1 MSVMVASCE
10 LALQTLEKAIN
21 ALESK
26 RCRPIVPAPAG
37 LMQVRPRMHFHFTPE
52 VFLQI
57 AGVSHFSFPE
67 GELRLNPGELCVIPA
82 GLPHGE
88 VAIVKR
94 QPFSNLVLMLTPAT
108 AEWHIA
114 KANED
119 SIPVRGS
126 YGAGAPADTKRLADY
141 LSAVVEHSREAA
153 PESRQVER
161 GLMVAVL
168 ATFHRLMQQPAS
180 HADRPGH
187 SPLVTRCRSDIMK
200 RLSDPALNVQFL
212 AARIPCSP
220 NYLSHRFRQETGA
233 NLIAFIH
240 QQRVAQA
247 CRLMETGTFTTK
259 ELAHA
264 VGFLDPTYFIR
275 IFRRLT
281 GQTPGRYQAR
291 VAVKTASHPEPS
303 AC

>member
-1 MSVMVASCE
+1 MGPSRE
-10 LALQTLEKAIN
+10 LALLTVERAIK

-26 RCRPIVPAPAG
+26 RRRPIVPAADG
-37 LMQVRPRMHFHFTPE
+37 LMQARPRMHFHFTPE

-57 AGVSHFSFPE
+57 SGASQFSFPA
-67 GELRLNPGELCVIPA
+67 GELRLNEGELAVIPA

-88 VAIVKR
+88 TGLPGR
-94 QPFSNLVLMLTPAT
+94 RPFSNLVLMLAPAT

-114 KANED
+114 KAND
-119 SIPVRGS
+119 HGVPVRGA
-126 YGAGAPADTKRLADY
+126 YGHGAPTNTQRLADC
-141 LSAVVEHSREAA
+141 LTAVVEHSRDAI
-153 PESRQVER
+153 PESRVIER
-161 GLMVAVL
+161 SLMLAVL
-168 ATFHRLMQQPAS
+168 ATFHRLMQPS
-180 HADRPGH
+180 ADAVAPPGH
-187 SPLVTRCRSDIMK
+187 SALVARCRLDIMK

-220 NYLSHRFRQETGA
+220 NYLSHRFRQETGT

-281 GQTPGRYQAR
+281 SQTPGQYQAR
-291 VAVKTASHPEPS
+291 VAATGAAQQAPN
-303 AC
+303 AY